1 MSDSANAIQPGGTTD
16 DGKLSW
22 FTRICY
28 GFGDTACNVVAGAM
42 TILTFFYTDYAGVEP
57 TTVGLVMLLSRCFD
71 GVSDVIMGFIV
82 ERTNSKWGKSRP
94 WVLWSSIPFCVS
106 IVLIY
111 CVPQGTSDFVQF
123 VYLFVT
129 YNFCNTVCY
138 TALNLPYGSLSAMMT
153 RSSHE
158 RDMLSVT
165 RMALSPIGKII
176 SISATLPLI
185 KVFGDNQMAWIIVMS
200 IWAVLALFL
209 LLLCFKQCE
218 EKVVIEAR
226 KKEDKVPVGKS
237 IKCLL
242 MNKYFLMAAFI
253 WMMQCII
260 QMVTGTVLPYYC
272 KYIFFDDSLFG
283 MLLMLEVVT
292 TIVCTILFCPALL
305 KKFGKRNM
313 SMIGC
318 AVALAGHL
326 IYAMNPTDF
335 NWVIFSCFIRGVGFA
350 PLNSVIFGFL
360 GDCVEYG
367 QYKFHIR
374 QEGLIF
380 SGGSIGYKVG
390 TGITGA
396 FVTWLMSMSGYV
408 ASTTAN
414 AVQPQSAIDM
424 IVNIYIFGMII
435 IWVSLLLVL
444 SMYKLDKEYPAIME
458 ELAKREAR
466 GEM

>member
-292 TIVCTILFCPALL
+292 TIVCTILFCPTLL

-444 SMYKLDKEYPAIME
+444 SMYKLDKEYPAIMD

>member
-1 MSDSANAIQPGGTTD
+1 MSTAAPGVSPAVD
-16 DGKLSW
+16 ERLSW

-111 CVPQGTSDFVQF
+111 CVPQGVSDFTQF
-123 VYLFVT
+123 VYLFIT

-138 TALNLPYGSLSAMMT
+138 TALNLPY
-153 RSSHE
+153 
-158 RDMLSVT
+158 
-165 RMALSPIGKII
+165 
-176 SISATLPLI
+176 
-185 KVFGDNQMAWIIVMS
+185 
-200 IWAVLALFL
+200 
-209 LLLCFKQCE
+209 
-218 EKVVIEAR
+218 
-226 KKEDKVPVGKS
+226 
-237 IKCLL
+237 
-242 MNKYFLMAAFI
+242 
-253 WMMQCII
+253 
-260 QMVTGTVLPYYC
+260 
-272 KYIFFDDSLFG
+272 
-283 MLLMLEVVT
+283 
-292 TIVCTILFCPALL
+292 CT
-305 KKFGKRNM
+305 
-313 SMIGC
+313 
-318 AVALAGHL
+318 H
-326 IYAMNPTDF
+326 PTEF
-335 NWVIFSCFIRGVGFA
+335 NWVVFSCFIRGVGFA

-374 QEGLIF
+374 TEGLIF
-380 SGGSIGYKVG
+380 SGGSIGYKLG

-396 FVTWLMSMSGYV
+396 FITWLMSMSGYV

-435 IWVSLLLVL
+435 IWVSLLIVL
-444 SMYKLDKEYPAIME
+444 SMYKLDKEYPAIMN
-458 ELAKREAR
+458 ELAAREAR

>member
-1 MSDSANAIQPGGTTD
+1 MSTATPNVSPAMDER
-16 DGKLSW
+16 LSW

-111 CVPQGTSDFVQF
+111 CVPQGVSDFTQF
-123 VYLFVT
+123 VYLFIT

-185 KVFGDNQMAWIIVMS
+185 KVFGDNQTAWIIVMS

-226 KKEDKVPVGKS
+226 KKEDKLPVGRA

-272 KYIFFDDSLFG
+272 KYIFFDDSLFSY
-283 MLLMLEVVT
+283 LLLLEVVT
-292 TIVCTILFCPALL
+292 TIVTTVLFCPFLL
-305 KKFGKRNM
+305 RKFGKRNM

-318 AVALAGHL
+318 AVALIGHL
-326 IYAMNPTDF
+326 IYCTHPTDF

-367 QYKFHIR
+367 QYKFHLR
-374 QEGLIF
+374 TEGLIF
-380 SGGSIGYKVG
+380 SGGSIGYKLG
-390 TGITGA
+390 TGLCGA
-396 FVTWLMSMSGYV
+396 FITWLMSMSGYV

-435 IWVSLLLVL
+435 IWVSLLIVL

-458 ELAKREAR
+458 ELSRREAR